1 MRRQVQPPSAGP
13 AWPLAHGISHHPPRV
28 ATTHL
33 RAKGKLMAEAAEKF
47 RGLSKGLLPAEE
59 EVGKLSQR
67 EWRQDTS
74 NPTPLAPRTHLLGW
88 TVATGAGKG
97 WVRAFLPPGSCGS
110 RCGSYWGRWG

>member
-1 MRRQVQPPSAGP
+1 
-13 AWPLAHGISHHPPRV
+13 
-28 ATTHL
+28 
-33 RAKGKLMAEAAEKF
+33 MAEAAEKF
-47 RGLSKGLLPAEE
+47 RGLSKGLLPAKE

-88 TVATGAGKG
+88 TVATGAEKG